1 MHSSLLEGQPAGAHA
16 PPLPRPV
23 PGPGSESPQLSSA
36 SPKLSA
42 SLVIASLEY
51 DALGGDSDWEWK
63 LLMMD
68 PKTGDQEGVWTREEA
83 SLLGK
88 GGRGGL
94 YGSNGGVSG
103 QGLRGGHAVSRTEL
117 LSVEHIAE
125 NIMIFPDEVNANSSV
140 EHIAENFIIFPD
152 EVNDNSSVEHI
163 AENFIIFPDEVD
175 VNYDIHSSDSGTS
188 STLVLVG
195 DWSHP
200 CGFNQEQT
208 QTLRF
213 KV

>member
-1 MHSSLLEGQPAGAHA
+1 
-16 PPLPRPV
+16 
-23 PGPGSESPQLSSA
+23 
-36 SPKLSA
+36 
-42 SLVIASLEY
+42 
-51 DALGGDSDWEWK
+51 
-63 LLMMD
+63 MMD

-125 NIMIFPDEVNANSSV
+125 N
-140 EHIAENFIIFPD
+140 FIIFPD
-152 EVNDNSSVEHI
+152 EVNANSSVEHI

-200 CGFNQEQT
+200 GGFNQEQT